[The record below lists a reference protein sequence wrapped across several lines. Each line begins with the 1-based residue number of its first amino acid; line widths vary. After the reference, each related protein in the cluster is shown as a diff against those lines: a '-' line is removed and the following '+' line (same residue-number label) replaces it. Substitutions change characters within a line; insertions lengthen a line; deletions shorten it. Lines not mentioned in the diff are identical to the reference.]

1 LSAHFGKFVAYY
13 RVSTDQQGASGL
25 GLEAQRK
32 AVETYLDGGPWRLV
46 AEHTEVESGK
56 RADRPEL
63 TKALLAC
70 RKHKAKL
77 VIAKLDR
84 LSRNLAFI
92 ATLMDSGVEFVAVD
106 NPHAN
111 KLTIHILAAVAQ
123 HEREAISERT
133 KAALAA
139 AKARGKKL
147 GGPRLAEARRRS
159 LAARSAAA
167 DAFAAN
173 VRPIIEQIQ
182 ASGVSS
188 LRGVARALT
197 ARGVRTA
204 RGGSEWTA
212 AQVINALER

>member
-1 LSAHFGKFVAYY
+1 MSSPDGC
-13 RVSTDQQGASGL
+13 
-25 GLEAQRK
+25 
-32 AVETYLDGGPWRLV
+32 GGPH
-46 AEHTEVESGK
+46 E
-56 RADRPEL
+56 RAFRQL
-63 TKALLAC
+63 QKALAAC

-92 ATLMDSGVEFVAVD
+92 ATLMDSNVEFISRRQPARQQAHR
-106 NPHAN
+106 PHPRRRRRAR
-111 KLTIHILAAVAQ
+111 AG
-123 HEREAISERT
+123 AISERT

-139 AKARGKKL
+139 AKRRGAKL
-147 GGPRLAEARRRS
+147 GGPRLAAARKASLKARRE
-159 LAARSAAA
+159 AA
-167 DAFAAN
+167 DVFAAN